1 MVSDKL
7 NKVALWLGK
16 VGMYVSWASNCINN
30 LRDMETKQ
38 NTISDSK

>member
-16 VGMYVSWASNCINN
+16 IGMYVTWASNSINN

-38 NTISDSK
+38 NTVSDSK

>member
-16 VGMYVSWASNCINN
+16 IGMYVTWASNSINN
-30 LRDMETKQ
+30 LRNLETKQ
-38 NTISDSK
+38 DTDRNPE